1 MCHIQVLLY
10 YPCRRSWDSKFMFKF
25 VSIVTLNDIIHLKYL
40 KINIQFEYHSNGE
53 LRLNWRTNKTNFR
66 GHDMF
71 LEVSLKT
78 KLMFGNTKYT
88 TFECMETKLTLKYNH
103 YLLRSKNS
111 LREIQTELY
120 SRTYFIIVNS
130 NIKSFSFYSLILG
143 F

>member
-53 LRLNWRTNKTNFR
+53 LRLNWRTYKTNFR

-71 LEVSLKT
+71 LEGSLKT
-78 KLMFGNTKYT
+78 KLMFWNTKYT

-103 YLLRSKNS
+103 YLIRSKIVWVRFKLSCIPEHTS
-111 LREIQTELY
+111 LLKIPALSQ
-120 SRTYFIIVNS
+120 SVFIHW
-130 NIKSFSFYSLILG
+130 F
-143 F
+143 